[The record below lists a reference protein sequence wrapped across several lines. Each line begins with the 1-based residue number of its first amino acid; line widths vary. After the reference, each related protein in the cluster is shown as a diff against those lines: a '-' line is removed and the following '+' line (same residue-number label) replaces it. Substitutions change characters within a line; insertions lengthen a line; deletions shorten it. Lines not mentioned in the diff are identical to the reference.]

1 MVEHLHNKP
10 RTILFD
16 NDNLKKE
23 EHIDSNIS
31 HNNNEFVDNN
41 EGQDANL
48 STDTNH
54 KWESLNLKPNLV
66 KGVYSVGFENPSFIQ
81 KKAIPIIVEGRD
93 LRAQAQ
99 SGTGKTGAFVIGSLQ
114 NIDENSHVPQIIV
127 LASTREIASQNAEK
141 FRQIGSY
148 LKVSVCLLAGG
159 SSVQV
164 DRDLLSKNPQVIV
177 GTPGR
182 INHMMEKGYLNTSN
196 IKIFI
201 LDEAD
206 EMLKAG
212 FEEQVRLIYC
222 GIKSPAFQSLLF
234 SATYSPEDLAII
246 KNMVENPVEIDLRYE
261 DQTLKGIKQYYVNI
275 GSVAKSNTPVAKEQE
290 LLVKVHTLIDIFK
303 NQKLSQVMIFINR
316 KSHAAIVHK
325 ILNDQGFPCEL
336 ITSDFEQAERSQ
348 TLESFKSGKTRILV
362 SSGLCKR
369 GIDVQALSVVVCL
382 DVPNFDE
389 KNDYIHRV
397 GRSGRYGRKGKALH
411 ILSSYELETLLKI
424 CEHFNSIISPL
435 PEGFSFQD

>member
-1 MVEHLHNKP
+1 MVEELNNKP
-10 RTILFD
+10 RTVMFE
-16 NDNLKKE
+16 NDNTKNE
-23 EHIDSNIS
+23 ENRDSGLTA
-31 HNNNEFVDNN
+31 DP
-41 EGQDANL
+41 
-48 STDTNH
+48 NH
-54 KWESLNLKPNLV
+54 KWEQLNLKQNLV
-66 KGVYSVGFENPSFIQ
+66 KGIYSVGFENPSFIQ

-114 NIDENSHVPQIIV
+114 NIDETQNVTQVLV

-141 FRQIGSY
+141 FSQIGSY
-148 LKVSVCLLAGG
+148 MKVSVCLLAGG
-159 SSVQV
+159 SSVQT
-164 DRDLLSKNPQVIV
+164 DRELLAKNPQVVV

-196 IKIFI
+196 IKIFV

-212 FEEQVRLIYC
+212 FEEQVKSIYC
-222 GIKSPAFQSLLF
+222 GVKATSFQSLLF
-234 SATYSPEDLAII
+234 SATYSPEDLEVI

-261 DQTLKGIKQYYVNI
+261 DQTLKGIKQFYVNI
-275 GSVAKSNTPVAKEQE
+275 GSVAKGNTPAAREQE

-303 NQKLSQVMIFINR
+303 NQVLSQVMIFINR
-316 KSHAAIVHK
+316 KSHAAMVHK
-325 ILNDQGFPCEL
+325 ILNEQGFPCEL
-336 ITSDFEQAERSQ
+336 ISSDFEQAERSQ
-348 TLESFKSGKTRILV
+348 TLENFKSGKTRILV

-382 DVPNFDE
+382 DVPRFEE

-397 GRSGRYGRKGKALH
+397 GRSGRYGRKGIALH
-411 ILSSYELETLLKI
+411 ILSSYELDTLLKI
-424 CEHFNSIISPL
+424 CEHFNSVISPL
-435 PEGFSFQD
+435 PEGFSFKD